1 MTRTDCRYDLEVS
14 VRGVRLPRRLLS
26 IRRPREA
33 PMAMLRF
40 GTWSF
45 PTVAYEGCQMRA
57 GVSRLRILEPFP
69 HLTRNSR
76 FELIGKLRRFFG
88 ILGVLV
94 GICAYSPSV
103 MGESEEV
110 SSQDRGKSGYEIPT
124 IFHEL
129 MKNIAGY
136 EEEEQDNTIY
146 ELPAID
152 NSHGDTEYTIGRH
165 TFSYSGYQN
174 GFNDALIPEAVW
186 SIDASA
192 GVHLDRISGEL
203 VSETSAIFGGRL
215 ERTDFR
221 SRTTFGLW
229 DDRIKDQDLL
239 SIINPAL
246 FQVASCGGGHAER
259 SNLEYC
265 ENNGIVDKI
274 NDNSKSGEN
283 DKGNS
288 TIQETD
294 GGISTS
300 SVTSLSSPV
309 TPSNSAPLMPA
320 NPSMSGDL
328 TLLGRCDGVSC
339 APIHIEPPATLIDS
353 SAPEFPTPPIDDQTL
368 PIHDQTP
375 PIHDPTP
382 PIGDPTPPIGDP
394 TPPNDL
400 PPPEVV
406 PPIPGNSIGD
416 LGPGL
421 NQQRPIPEAST
432 WVMTI
437 IGFGA
442 IIFVFR
448 KKKRDRINS
457 ISIIDNVEIKL

>member
-1 MTRTDCRYDLEVS
+1 
-14 VRGVRLPRRLLS
+14 
-26 IRRPREA
+26 
-33 PMAMLRF
+33 
-40 GTWSF
+40 
-45 PTVAYEGCQMRA
+45 MRA

-69 HLTRNSR
+69 HLTSNSR

-129 MKNIAGY
+129 MKNITGY

-165 TFSYSGYQN
+165 TFAYSGYQN

-203 VSETSAIFGGRL
+203 GSETSAIFGGRL

-239 SIINPAL
+239 SLINPAL

-265 ENNGIVDKI
+265 ENNGVDKI

-288 TIQETD
+288 AIQETD
-294 GGISTS
+294 GDVITS

-328 TLLGRCDGVSC
+328 TLLGQCDGVSC

-353 SAPEFPTPPIDDQTL
+353 SAPEFPTPPIDDQTP
-368 PIHDQTP
+368 PINDQTPPTIGDQTP
-375 PIHDPTP
+375 PIGDQTP
-382 PIGDPTPPIGDP
+382 PIGDQTPPIGDQTP
-394 TPPNDL
+394 PIGDQTPPNDL
-400 PPPEVV
+400 EVV

-416 LGPGL
+416 PGPGL
-421 NQQRPIPEAST
+421 NQQHPFPKHPL
-432 WVMTI
+432 
-437 IGFGA
+437 G
-442 IIFVFR
+442 
-448 KKKRDRINS
+448 
-457 ISIIDNVEIKL
+457 L